1 MIIVLKSQIPRI
13 LHDFG
18 VQFARLGLLSLPL
31 RSQPRGQLRVEGFYD
46 RIRRAPGATLIR
58 GFPFILQ
65 PISLSQSLV
74 ISRDLSHSARHAL
87 VTGRRHIPVRWPRPV
102 PSSTLL
108 EHPQL
113 TPLPNSEM
121 HAKLLTGYMSAG
133 GAMLECP
140 GPRPMFICAY
150 IEEERAASFDR

>member
-58 GFPFILQ
+58 VFPFIFQ

-74 ISRDLSHSARHAL
+74 NSRIALVMRSYQNSAINLSNTSARSL
-87 VTGRRHIPVRWPRPV
+87 VPTAP
-102 PSSTLL
+102 TLSNYTSPPIL
-108 EHPQL
+108 ECTLQFP
-113 TPLPNSEM
+113 P
-121 HAKLLTGYMSAG
+121 GYMSAG

-140 GPRPMFICAY
+140 VPRPMFMPGY
-150 IEEERAASFDR
+150 FEEKRAASFDR